1 MTARARTTAIV
12 AVAFCALTAASLT
25 RAFLDRGPGLAAGAA
40 TIVAGVTTILGWRR
54 TRVGVTVGALTVAVV
69 TVAAVVLADGA
80 FPGDVVRTVTN
91 GAGDL
96 LTTRWPAAATPTAVG
111 LVVLLGAAAGW
122 LTAVAAARRTIGPT
136 ILLPGVALLAVGAL
150 LAAPAGPPGSPM
162 LAAMTAAALATLRL
176 AAIARH
182 PDEGPATTGDL
193 RTALSAQRFAA
204 LGALALVVAPL
215 AAAPYTAGGERFDPR
230 DSRDDPTNRFDDLSP
245 LTVVEELRKI
255 DPPVPVIQVDGND
268 VGSWRIAAMNRYD
281 GRAWMAPEVFKPT
294 TLRREDH
301 RPDRTVRVTLRRP
314 IGRWLP
320 VPDGHVLAVDRSVR
334 TEATN
339 AGLLSESAVKSRERY
354 TVSLDDPAA
363 PTRPAAVDPNPKL
376 RPTLSGYEPPL
387 RVRQLASQV
396 IAQAGTDEQRA
407 EAIAQFLRREY
418 RLDEESPA
426 GHSALLIESFLFDT
440 K

>member
-150 LAAPAGPPGSPM
+150 
-162 LAAMTAAALATLRL
+162 
-176 AAIARH
+176 
-182 PDEGPATTGDL
+182 
-193 RTALSAQRFAA
+193 
-204 LGALALVVAPL
+204 
-215 AAAPYTAGGERFDPR
+215 
-230 DSRDDPTNRFDDLSP
+230 
-245 LTVVEELRKI
+245 
-255 DPPVPVIQVDGND
+255 
-268 VGSWRIAAMNRYD
+268 
-281 GRAWMAPEVFKPT
+281 
-294 TLRREDH
+294 
-301 RPDRTVRVTLRRP
+301 
-314 IGRWLP
+314 
-320 VPDGHVLAVDRSVR
+320 
-334 TEATN
+334 
-339 AGLLSESAVKSRERY
+339 
-354 TVSLDDPAA
+354 
-363 PTRPAAVDPNPKL
+363 
-376 RPTLSGYEPPL
+376 
-387 RVRQLASQV
+387 
-396 IAQAGTDEQRA
+396 
-407 EAIAQFLRREY
+407 
-418 RLDEESPA
+418 
-426 GHSALLIESFLFDT
+426 
-440 K
+440 